1 MSAPEGLL
9 KSELA
14 ALYLN
19 NVRIAHITGLS
30 LSFQNELRE
39 VVGNTTVRT
48 YIYGRDSWSA
58 QADGLCSFSEGYNF
72 DFLMAMLDQYQSL
85 TIKFLT
91 NSSGSEYMEGTIL
104 LESLD
109 LKSVAAGDVVR
120 MNMSFKGNGPL
131 NRVLVEYVL
140 EGTSPQVNADDAGCA
155 TAWNET
161 YYISNTNGSYP
172 YLQVGDTIY
181 LDEAKTTALTGYANK
196 YIGIKNRVGTAYQ
209 LDAAGEV
216 IATTATIC
224 GAQQF

>member
-1 MSAPEGLL
+1 MSTPQGLV

-19 NVRIAHITGLS
+19 NVRIAHITGLNI
-30 LSFQNELRE
+30 SFQNELRE
-39 VVGNTTVRT
+39 VVGSTTVRQ

-58 QADGLCSFSEGYNF
+58 TADGLCSFSEGYNF

-85 TIKFLT
+85 TLRFLT
-91 NSSGSEYMEGTIL
+91 NTSGSEYMEGTIL

-131 NRVLVEYVL
+131 NRILVDYVL
-140 EGTSPQVNADDAGCA
+140 EGTSPQVDADDAGCA

-172 YLQVGDTIY
+172 YLQVGDIIY
-181 LDEAKTTALTGYANK
+181 LDEARL
-196 YIGIKNRVGTAYQ
+196 
-209 LDAAGEV
+209 LL
-216 IATTATIC
+216 
-224 GAQQF
+224 